1 MPTLALAGSLWTRKT
16 TASCDASESVPAI
29 TADLAAPIGS
39 ASPRVEDEHAASPV
53 AASTMKGI
61 TWRLK
66 SIQSIVRGSLARAV
80 ATGRRNDPSA
90 AFERLERSPRHSLP
104 KVGYARLCVA
114 LRFTL
119 DQLEVLEAIDR
130 FGSFAAAA
138 KHLHRATSAVSYA
151 VKSLESALGVSLFE
165 RTGRSAKLTAAGRVL
180 LESGRDVLE
189 RSRRLERL
197 GTDMEAGWEP
207 ELKLVVDGVLP
218 QAPLVRACQRFLAR
232 RLSTRVLFSA
242 ESLSG
247 VRRRFARDEA
257 HLMLAVELAGDPRLV
272 TQPLPPVEMLLVAHR
287 SHVVHK
293 GREPVDRTMLASFVE
308 VLVADSGARDAPPPP
323 RLAQIGS
330 PHLFELSD
338 FHSKR
343 VAIVAGLGFGWLP
356 AHLVEAELAS
366 GELLLERFDEGN
378 RYVLQPLVA
387 HRRDTPLGPAGRALL
402 DDIIAESHAPAR
414 RRKP

>member
-1 MPTLALAGSLWTRKT
+1 VT
-16 TASCDASESVPAI
+16 
-29 TADLAAPIGS
+29 
-39 ASPRVEDEHAASPV
+39 
-53 AASTMKGI
+53 
-61 TWRLK
+61 
-66 SIQSIVRGSLARAV
+66 
-80 ATGRRNDPSA
+80 
-90 AFERLERSPRHSLP
+90 
-104 KVGYARLCVA
+104 

-165 RTGRSAKLTAAGRVL
+165 RTGRSAKLTPAGRVV
-180 LESGRDVLE
+180 LESGGDVLE

-207 ELKLVVDGVLP
+207 ELKIVVDGVLP

-232 RLSTRVLFSA
+232 KLSTRMQFSA

-247 VRRRFARDEA
+247 VRRRFDRDEA

-272 TQPLPPVEMLLVAHR
+272 TQPLPPVEMVLVAHR
-287 SHVVHK
+287 SHAVHE
-293 GREPVDRTMLASFVE
+293 GREPVDRAMLSAFVE
-308 VLVADSGARDAPPPP
+308 VLVADSGARDAPPPT
-323 RLAQIGS
+323 RLSQIGS

-343 VAIVAGLGFGWLP
+343 GAIVAGLGFGWLP
-356 AHLVEAELAS
+356 AHLIEADLAC
-366 GELLLERFDEGN
+366 GELLPVRFDEGN

-387 HRRDTPLGPAGRALL
+387 HRRDTPLGPAARALL
-402 DDIIAESHAPAR
+402 DDIVAEAHARVPAK
-414 RRKP
+414 RRKT

>member
-1 MPTLALAGSLWTRKT
+1 MT
-16 TASCDASESVPAI
+16 
-29 TADLAAPIGS
+29 
-39 ASPRVEDEHAASPV
+39 
-53 AASTMKGI
+53 
-61 TWRLK
+61 
-66 SIQSIVRGSLARAV
+66 
-80 ATGRRNDPSA
+80 
-90 AFERLERSPRHSLP
+90 
-104 KVGYARLCVA
+104 

-165 RTGRSAKLTAAGRVL
+165 RTGRSAKLTAAGRVV
-180 LESGRDVLE
+180 LESGREVLE

-207 ELKLVVDGVLP
+207 ELKIVVDGVLP
-218 QAPLVRACQRFLAR
+218 QAPLVHACQRFLAR
-232 RLSTRVLFSA
+232 RLSTRILFSA

-247 VRRRFARDEA
+247 VRRRFDRDEA

-293 GREPVDRTMLASFVE
+293 GRAPVESPDA
-308 VLVADSGARDAPPPP
+308 LVVRGGARRRLGRARRTAPT

-356 AHLVEAELAS
+356 AHLIEADLAS
-366 GELLLERFDEGN
+366 GELLLVRFDEGN

-387 HRRDTPLGPAGRALL
+387 HRRDTPLGPAARALL
-402 DDIIAESHAPAR
+402 DDIVAESNAPAK